1 LYEFSILFYM
11 KIVFT
16 GGQTGGHFYPIISVV
31 QDLRKLM
38 REEHLIEPQMY
49 FMAPDPYNRAILFD
63 NNITYKRVM
72 SGKQRIYPSILNF
85 TDKFKILFGII
96 EALWKLFWIYPDIVF
111 SKGGYGSVPVVFA
124 AKMLGI
130 PIIVHESDSAPGRA
144 NLWASK
150 FATKIAVS
158 YPEAAH
164 YFDEKKVAW
173 TGNPVRDEI
182 KKPILEG
189 AHAYLQFDPNI
200 KTILILGGSQ
210 GAQIINNMV
219 IDTLP
224 QLVEEYQII
233 HQTGKNNY
241 KEVKETS
248 NLLLQSSPLASRY
261 SCFPYLND
269 VAMKMSAG
277 AADLIISRAGSTIFE
292 IASWNKPS
300 IIIPI
305 TDTNNDHQKKNAY
318 NYARAGACIVIEENN
333 LTPEIFIAE
342 INRLINRPDLMNDM
356 STHAAKFSKADAGR
370 LIARQIIDTLVS
382 HEK

>member
-1 LYEFSILFYM
+1 M

-16 GGQTGGHFYPIISVV
+16 GGQTGGHFYPIISVA
-31 QDLRKLM
+31 QDLRKII
-38 REEHLIEPQMY
+38 REEHLIEPSLY
-49 FMAPDPYNRAILFD
+49 FIAPDPYNRGILFD

-72 SGKQRIYPSILNF
+72 SGKQRIYPSIFNF
-85 TDKFKILFGII
+85 LDKFKIGFGIL
-96 EALWKLFWIYPDIVF
+96 EAIWKLFWIYPDIVF

-124 AKMLGI
+124 ARLLGI
-130 PIIVHESDSAPGRA
+130 PIIIHESDSAPGRA
-144 NLWASK
+144 NAWAGK
-150 FATKIAVS
+150 FATKIALS
-158 YPEAAH
+158 YPEASH
-164 YFDEKKVAW
+164 YFDSKKVAW

-189 AHAYLQFDPNI
+189 AHSYLKFDPNI

-210 GAQIINNMV
+210 GAEIINNMI

-224 QLVEEYQII
+224 ILVESYQVI
-233 HQTGKNNY
+233 HQTGRGNF
-241 KEVKETS
+241 KEVKETTD
-248 NLLLQSSPLASRY
+248 LLLKTNPRTDRY
-261 SCFPYLND
+261 ICFPYLND

-305 TDTNNDHQKKNAY
+305 TETNNDHQRKNAY
-318 NYARAGACIVIEENN
+318 TYARAGACIVIEENN
-333 LTPEIFIAE
+333 LTPEIFVAE
-342 INRLINRPDLMNDM
+342 IDRLFNRPELTKEM
-356 STHAAKFSKADAGR
+356 SLHASQFTKPDAGR
-370 LIARQIIDTLVS
+370 LIARQIIDTLVA

>member
-1 LYEFSILFYM
+1 M

-16 GGQTGGHFYPIISVV
+16 GGQTGGHFYPIISIA
-31 QDLRKLM
+31 QDLRKII

-49 FMAPDPYNRAILFD
+49 FMAPDPYNRAVLFD
-63 NNITYKRVM
+63 NNIAYKRVM
-72 SGKQRIYPSILNF
+72 SGKQRIYASFLNF
-85 TDKFKILFGII
+85 LDKFKIGFGII
-96 EALWKLFWIYPDIVF
+96 EATWKLFWIYPDIVV

-124 AKMLGI
+124 AKLLGI
-130 PIIVHESDSAPGRA
+130 PIIIHESDSAPGRA

-150 FATKIAVS
+150 YATKIAVS

-189 AHAYLQFDPNI
+189 AHAYLQFDPNV
-200 KTILILGGSQ
+200 KTLLILGGSQ
-210 GAQIINNMV
+210 GAQIINNMI

-224 QLVEEYQII
+224 ELVEDYQIV

-241 KEVKETS
+241 KEVKETTD
-248 NLLLQSSPLASRY
+248 LLLKSNPHSDRY
-261 SCFPYLND
+261 ACFPYLND
-269 VAMKMSAG
+269 IAMKMSGG

-292 IASWNKPS
+292 IASWGKPS

-305 TDTNNDHQKKNAY
+305 SDTNNDHQRKNAY

-333 LTPEIFIAE
+333 LTPEIFVAE
-342 INRLINRPDLMNDM
+342 IKRLFSRPELTEQM
-356 STHAAKFSKADAGR
+356 SVSATKFSKHDAGR
-370 LIARQIIDTLVS
+370 LIARQIIDTLVA